1 MSDATNKYLDLTGLT
16 YYHQKL
22 VTGYDDQGQHYN
34 GLLEDLVYNFASD
47 NIADEYDSTKTY
59 PLSSSGGDYV
69 TYKGQLYKIKPN
81 QTATGAWDS
90 SKWDAVQ
97 IMEQVADAS
106 AITSVTG
113 TSPVSAVTNN
123 KAVTVSLE
131 DNYGDTKN
139 PYGNK
144 TKNYVLAAP
153 AGANGAPS
161 FRALDA
167 ADIPSLNYIPL
178 SIITAPG
185 DLIVGDANSDP
196 STLSKGTDDQ
206 VLRMNGSTVQWESLG
221 AAADK
226 GVATSISS
234 TSTDNDL
241 ATAAAVYTAI
251 ENLPEPMIFKG
262 SVGTGGTTEWANLP
276 AAAASNEGWTY
287 KVITAH
293 DTDPICKVGD
303 TIISNGSVW
312 VVIPSGD
319 EPTGTVTS
327 VAAANAT
334 NGGLTI
340 TGSPITSSGTITIG
354 HTNVVTAG
362 TIGST
367 SATTGAEVS
376 VPYATYDVNGHI
388 TGKGTR
394 THTVNSL
401 KSGSY
406 TASLPTMTANDTI
419 ILENNLP
426 TVEFSEDPYTTGTVT
441 TIKGM
446 KVGSDQ
452 YNFYIPSATAIA
464 ATSNLLKA
472 TGGVG
477 TVDYNPFDATTANA
491 SWVAI
496 NDNAGKLYLGTV
508 NPQKTTR
515 LNYNGYFYATKLYTA
530 TAPDAGTPN
539 YTPSEVVNLASAQTI
554 TGVKTFSEIDVTTLK
569 IKQAGEST
577 YTTLSAIGDGTARSI
592 NLPNADGTLALAD
605 EITVTGVNDGVWDLN
620 VNSSKQV
627 EVKPY
632 GSQQTKLSFDTST
645 SNPTRTG
652 SGNRLN
658 LNGEFYA
665 SNVYVDSGDSSH
677 TPTEVISSA
686 KTQSISGVKTFNSN
700 VNLPQFNYGAKF
712 GQSLGSNSYY
722 ATLIGDNSVTTNI
735 TITLPKQTGTL
746 SRLQDIAAAYSTT
759 VSYTPNQMV
768 IYDGKLYR
776 CTSATTGT
784 WNSSKWAETTI
795 QSAVATIPITSAE
808 IDYLFNGA

>member
-1 MSDATNKYLDLTGLT
+1 MPDATNKYLDLAGLT
-16 YYHQKL
+16 YYHKKL
-22 VTGYDDQGQHYN
+22 VGYDEEGQHYN
-34 GLLEDLVYNFASD
+34 GLLEDLIYNFASS
-47 NIADEYDSTKTY
+47 NIADAWDSTHPY
-59 PLSSSGGDYV
+59 EEGDYV
-69 TYKGQLYKIKPN
+69 TYNGQLYKAKQGQNSGN
-81 QTATGAWDS
+81 QPDTATTFWE
-90 SKWDAVQ
+90 AVQ

-113 TSPVSAVTNN
+113 TLHHIDATTSN
-123 KAVTVSLE
+123 KAVTIDLA
-131 DNYGDTKN
+131 DNYGDYKN
-139 PYGNK
+139 PYANK

-153 AGANGAPS
+153 AAADGAPE
-161 FRALDA
+161 FRALVA

-178 SIITAPG
+178 SVITAPG

-196 STLSKGTDDQ
+196 STLSKGTDNQ
-206 VLRMNGSTVQWESLG
+206 VLRMDGSTVQWESLG

-226 GVATSISS
+226 GVATSILS

-241 ATAAAVYTAI
+241 ATAKAVYTAI

-262 SVGTGGTTEWANLP
+262 SVGTGGTTEWIDLP

-293 DTDPICKVGD
+293 NTDPVCKVGD

-340 TGSPITSSGTITIG
+340 TGSPITSSGTIEIG
-354 HTNVVTAG
+354 HSNVVTPG
-362 TIGST
+362 TIGSSTNT
-367 SATTGAEVS
+367 SGATLD

-388 TGKGTR
+388 KTKGNR
-394 THTVNSL
+394 THTVNGLSD
-401 KSGSY
+401 GTY

-452 YNFYIPSATAIA
+452 YNFYVPSATAIT
-464 ATSNLLKA
+464 ATSSLLQG
-472 TGGVG
+472 TGGIG
-477 TVDYNPFDATTANA
+477 TVQYEPYAAANKAAGRLYSGTTAPSN
-491 SWVAI
+491 
-496 NDNAGKLYLGTV
+496 
-508 NPQKTTR
+508 TTR
-515 LNYNGYFYATKLYTA
+515 LNYDGYFYATKLYTA
-530 TAPDAGTPN
+530 TAPGASTPD
-539 YTPSEVVNLASAQTI
+539 YTPSEVVNLASTQTI
-554 TGVKTFSEIDVTTLK
+554 TGTKTFSSTPKFDTGLQ
-569 IKQAGEST
+569 IKQSGEST
-577 YTTLSAIGDGTARSI
+577 YTTLSAMGDGTARSVR
-592 NLPNADGTLALAD
+592 LPNADGTLALDNDIAVKS
-605 EITVTGVNDGVWDLN
+605 VTDGIWDLDT
-620 VNSSKQV
+620 SSAKV
-627 EVKPY
+627 LTVSPY

-665 SNVYVDSGDSSH
+665 SNVYVDSGDNSH
-677 TPTEVISSA
+677 TPTEVVSVA
-686 KTQSISGVKTFNSN
+686 KTQSISGLKTFNSSA
-700 VNLPQFNYGAKF
+700 NLPQFNYGAKF
-712 GQSLGSNSYY
+712 GESLGSSNYY
-722 ATLIGDNSVTTNI
+722 ATLVGDNSVTANV

-746 SRLQDIAAAYSTT
+746 SRLQDIAAAWSTT

-768 IYDGKLYR
+768 INNGKLYR
-776 CTSATTGT
+776 CKTATTGS
-784 WNSSKWAETTI
+784 WDSSKWEETTI
-795 QSAVATIPITSAE
+795 QSAVATIPITNAE

>member
-1 MSDATNKYLDLTGLT
+1 MPDATNKYLDLAGLT

-22 VTGYDDQGQHYN
+22 VGYDDGQGQHYN
-34 GLLEDLVYNFASD
+34 GLLEDLIYNFASS
-47 NIADEYDSTKTY
+47 NIADAWGSSTPY
-59 PLSSSGGDYV
+59 EAGDYV
-69 TYKGQLYKIKPN
+69 TYNGQLYKALQGQNSGNPPD
-81 QTATGAWDS
+81 ASPLFWE
-90 SKWDAVQ
+90 AVQ

-113 TSPVSAVTNN
+113 TTNHIN
-123 KAVTVSLE
+123 ATTVDKAVTIDLA
-131 DNYGDTKN
+131 DNYGDYKN

-153 AGANGAPS
+153 VAANGAPS

-178 SIITAPG
+178 SVITAPG

-196 STLSKGTDDQ
+196 STLSKGTDNQ

-221 AAADK
+221 TAADK

-241 ATAAAVYTAI
+241 ATAKAVYTAI

-262 SVGTGGTTEWANLP
+262 SVGTGGTTEWADLP

-293 DTDPICKVGD
+293 DTDPVCKIGD
-303 TIISNGSVW
+303 TIISNGNVW

-319 EPTGTVTS
+319 EPAGTVTS

-354 HTNVVTAG
+354 HSNVVTAG

-446 KVGSDQ
+446 KVGDDQ
-452 YNFYIPSATAIA
+452 YNFYIPSATSIT
-464 ATSNLLKA
+464 ATSSLLQG
-472 TGGVG
+472 TGGIG
-477 TVDYNPFDATTANA
+477 TVQYEPYASGNKAAGRLYSGTTAPTN
-491 SWVAI
+491 
-496 NDNAGKLYLGTV
+496 
-508 NPQKTTR
+508 TTR
-515 LNYNGYFYATKLYTA
+515 LNYDGYFYATKLYTA
-530 TAPDAGTPN
+530 KAPGASTPD
-539 YTPSEVVNLASAQTI
+539 YTPSEVVNLASEQSI
-554 TGVKTFSEIDVTTLK
+554 TGVKTFSNIPIFDMGIKVLQVNHTYATITGDTSASNNTSLTLPK
-569 IKQAGEST
+569 TS
-577 YTTLSAIGDGTARSI
+577 
-592 NLPNADGTLALAD
+592 GTLALDGDIAVKS
-605 EITVTGVNDGVWDLN
+605 VTDGIWDLDT
-620 VNSSKQV
+620 SSKV
-627 EVKPY
+627 LTVSPY
-632 GSQQTKLSFDTST
+632 SSQQTKLSFDTSA

-686 KTQSISGVKTFNSN
+686 KAQSISGVKTFNSN

-722 ATLIGDNSVTTNI
+722 ATLVGDNSVTANV

-768 IYDGKLYR
+768 INNGVLYR
-776 CTSATTGT
+776 CKTATTGS
-784 WNSSKWAETTI
+784 WDSSKWEQTTI

-808 IDYLFNGA
+808 IDTLFNGA

>member
-1 MSDATNKYLDLTGLT
+1 MPDATNKYLDLAGLT
-16 YYHQKL
+16 YYHHKL
-22 VTGYDDQGQHYN
+22 VGYDEEGQHYN
-34 GLLEDLVYNFASD
+34 GLLEDLIYNFASS

-59 PLSSSGGDYV
+59 PLSSAGGDYV
-69 TYKGQLYKIKPN
+69 TYEGQLYKIKSG
-81 QTATGAWDS
+81 QTATGTWDS

-113 TSPVSAVTNN
+113 TLHHIDANTVN
-123 KAVTVSLE
+123 KAVTIDLA
-131 DNYGDTKN
+131 DNYGDYKN
-139 PYGNK
+139 PYASK

-153 AGANGAPS
+153 AAADGAPE

-167 ADIPSLNYIPL
+167 RDIPSLNYIPL
-178 SIITAPG
+178 SVITAPG

-196 STLSKGTDDQ
+196 SALNRGTDNQ
-206 VLRMNGSTVQWESLG
+206 VLRMNGTSVQWESLG
-221 AAADK
+221 TAADK

-241 ATAAAVYTAI
+241 ATAKAVYTAI

-262 SVGTGGTTEWANLP
+262 SVGTGGTIEWADLP

-287 KVITAH
+287 KVITARS
-293 DTDPICKVGD
+293 TDPVCKVGD

-319 EPTGTVTS
+319 EPAGTVTS

-354 HTNVVTAG
+354 HTNVINSG
-362 TIGST
+362 TIGSSINT
-367 SATTGAEVS
+367 SGATLE
-376 VPYATYDVNGHI
+376 VPYATYDNNGHI
-388 TGKGTR
+388 TNKGNR
-394 THTVNSL
+394 THTVNGLSN
-401 KSGSY
+401 GTY
-406 TASLPTMTANDTI
+406 TASLPAMTANDTI

-426 TVEFSEDPYTTGTVT
+426 TVEFSEDPYTGTVT

-452 YNFYIPSATAIA
+452 YNFYIPSATSIT
-464 ATSNLLKA
+464 ATSSLLQG
-472 TGGVG
+472 TGGIG
-477 TVDYNPFDATTANA
+477 TVQYEPYASGNKAAGRLYSGTTSPSN
-491 SWVAI
+491 
-496 NDNAGKLYLGTV
+496 
-508 NPQKTTR
+508 TTR
-515 LNYNGYFYATKLYTA
+515 LNYDGYFYATKLYTA
-530 TAPDAGTPN
+530 TAPDASTPN
-539 YTPSEVVNLASAQTI
+539 YTPSEVVNLASTQTI
-554 TGVKTFSEIDVTTLK
+554 TGVKTFQAVPDFING
-569 IKQAGEST
+569 IKLTNGT
-577 YTTLSAIGDGTARSI
+577 YSVRVIGPSGLTANKTVYMPS
-592 NLPNADGTLALAD
+592 NDGTLALDDDIAVKS
-605 EITVTGVNDGVWDLN
+605 VTDGIWDLDT
-620 VNSSKQV
+620 SSAKV
-627 EVKPY
+627 LTISPY
-632 GSQQTKLSFDTST
+632 SSQQTKLSFDTST

-700 VNLPQFNYGAKF
+700 TNLPQFNYGAKF
-712 GQSLGSNSYY
+712 GQSLGSSNYY
-722 ATLIGDNSVTTNI
+722 ATLIGDNSVASNI

-746 SRLQDIAAAYSTT
+746 SRLQDIAAAFSTT

-768 IYDGKLYR
+768 INNGVLYR
-776 CTSATTGT
+776 CKTATTGS
-784 WNSSKWAETTI
+784 WDSSKWEPTTI
-795 QSAVATIPITSAE
+795 QSAVATIPITNAE
-808 IDYLFNGA
+808 IENLFNGA